1 MTDYQSF
8 LKPIRDLAK
17 NWDIDIAT
25 CLEDYLGDLETITI
39 TLDGGASKMNFAE
52 AALLIQGTSVVYAKK
67 VEYLYTLVY
76 KTLEALTNKKKEA
89 AMGEKEV
96 KDLDIQFD
104 VELNFLLLDDM
115 ITQGKDIDLSV
126 QDVDAIDGFGQEDV
140 EFGRGKGRRTS
151 GASGMSN
158 R

>member
-89 AMGEKEV
+89 AMGGKEV

-126 QDVDAIDGFGQEDV
+126 EDVDAIDGFGQEDV
-140 EFGRGKGRRTS
+140 EFGRG
-151 GASGMSN
+151 
-158 R
+158 